1 MSIDKIAG
9 LAVSISKTMDDNQ
22 KLAAPLLASK
32 LKRAAESLPN
42 DQTVRM
48 LAHVIG
54 KLADK
59 QVFITRG
66 EVKKLYNQFY
76 TRNSKC
82 AQLLEEELG
91 VMNNLSTPTLYER
104 QDESHDVET
113 AHHADSILANALES
127 AFDKTKP
134 LRLYGKEVAEKATQ
148 TVKRSLEDWNLKAS
162 SVVVEE
168 GDKDFLVI
176 KADYD
181 TPKGKTSFF
190 IPVEI
195 RNNRVTETNVFM
207 CNSGLKE
214 LNNANIK
221 EYLSTHAGSKLKI
234 RAADILTILQKS
246 ASTKT
251 EISDAELAL
260 ARFKSAKQSQGAE
273 VFGGQVT
280 GLEVDAP
287 AVADVQLP
295 ELAEKETFASKFES
309 ALGSASFTF
318 GSDKIQMGAS
328 SIVRALAGFG
338 HKNPQVKVSGYD
350 ANTIF
355 FAVSLGG
362 GRVGFTVPIK
372 VNSGKVSSP
381 NVILC
386 NGSLSSFSADSIN
399 KFQVT
404 NATDNKAAA
413 AASPLYGLKPS
424 DLVNQVR
431 EAMLVN
437 NTARA
442 EDALNCI
449 KQSGDAKAYVVAF
462 RIFASGLSSE
472 KAPAKEESSCKMV
485 MKTASSQ
492 HPVCGH
498 TGLPLHKVYQDEHGN
513 CRPLYRKGMDE
524 SYEGA
529 YFMNHK
535 IFG

>member
-1 MSIDKIAG
+1 MSIDKIAE

-32 LKRAAESLPN
+32 LKRCAENFPN

-59 QVFITRG
+59 QVFISRG

-76 TRNSKC
+76 TRNTKC
-82 AQLLEEELG
+82 AKLLEEELG
-91 VMNNLSTPTLYER
+91 VINNLSTPTLYQR
-104 QDESHDVET
+104 TNESHDVET
-113 AHHADSILANALES
+113 SQHADSILANALES

-134 LRLYGKEVAEKATQ
+134 LRLYGKEVAEKATFS
-148 TVKRSLEDWNLKAS
+148 VKRSLEGWNLKAS
-162 SVVVEE
+162 NVNVEE

-176 KADYD
+176 RADYD

-190 IPVEI
+190 IPVEV
-195 RNNRVTETNVFM
+195 RNDRVTETNVFM

-214 LNNANIK
+214 LNHVNIK
-221 EYLSTHAGSKLKI
+221 EYLSTHAGTKLRIK
-234 RAADILTILQKS
+234 AADILTILQKS

-260 ARFKSAKQSQGAE
+260 ARFKSAKQSKNAE
-273 VFGGQVT
+273 VFSGQIT
-280 GLEVDAP
+280 GLEIDAP

-295 ELAEKETFASKFES
+295 DLAEKETFASKFDS
-309 ALGSASFTF
+309 AQGSASFSF
-318 GSDKIQMGAS
+318 GNEKIQMGANL
-328 SIVRALAGFG
+328 IVRSLAGFG
-338 HKNPQVKVSGYD
+338 HRNPQVKVSGYD
-350 ANTIF
+350 ANTVF
-355 FAVSLGG
+355 YAVSLDA
-362 GRVGFTVPIK
+362 GRVGFTVPVKI
-372 VNSGKVSSP
+372 NAGRVSPP

-386 NGSLSSFSADSIN
+386 NGSLSSFSAESIN

-431 EAMLVN
+431 EAMLN
-437 NTARA
+437 KNTARA

-449 KQSGDAKAYVVAF
+449 KQSGDAKAYIVAF
-462 RIFASGLSSE
+462 RIFASGLSDE
-472 KAPAKEESSCKMV
+472 KVAVKEELSCKMV
-485 MKTASSQ
+485 VKTSSSQ

>member
-1 MSIDKIAG
+1 MSIDKIAE

-32 LKRAAESLPN
+32 LKKCAERFPN
-42 DQTVRM
+42 DQTIRM
-48 LAHVIG
+48 MANVIG

-59 QVFITRG
+59 QVFISRG

-104 QDESHDVET
+104 SDESHDVET
-113 AHHADSILANALES
+113 SSHANQVLANALES

-134 LRLYGKEVAEKATQ
+134 LKLYGREVAEKATSS
-148 TVKRSLEDWNLKAS
+148 VKKSLDGWNLRAS
-162 SVVVEE
+162 SVSVED
-168 GDKDFLVI
+168 GDENFLVI

-181 TPKGKTSFF
+181 TPKGKTSFL
-190 IPVEI
+190 IPVEVRGNKI
-195 RNNRVTETNVFM
+195 NESSVFM
-207 CNSGLKE
+207 CNSGLKD
-214 LNNANIK
+214 LNHVNIK
-221 EYLSTHAGSKLKI
+221 EYLSTHAGTKLKI
-234 RAADILTILQKS
+234 RAADILTILHKS
-246 ASTKT
+246 ASEKT
-251 EISDAELAL
+251 QISDAELAL
-260 ARFKSAKQSQGAE
+260 ARFKAAKMSKNSE
-273 VFGGQVT
+273 VFGGQIT
-280 GLEVDAP
+280 GLEVEAP

-295 ELAEKETFASKFES
+295 ELSEKETFASKFES
-309 ALGSASFTF
+309 AQGSAAFSF
-318 GSDKIQMGAS
+318 GADKVQTGAS
-328 SIVRALAGFG
+328 LIVRSLAGFG
-338 HKNPQVKVSGYD
+338 HRNPQVKVSGYD
-350 ANTIF
+350 SNTVF
-355 FAVSLGG
+355 YAVSLDA
-362 GRVGFTVPIK
+362 GRVGFTVPVKITAGK
-372 VNSGKVSSP
+372 VNHP

-386 NGSLSSFSADSIN
+386 NGSLSAFSAESIN
-399 KFQVT
+399 KLQIT
-404 NATDNKAAA
+404 NATDNKATA

-431 EAMLVN
+431 EAMQTKN
-437 NTARA
+437 IARA

-462 RIFASGLSSE
+462 RIFASGLGDSKVE
-472 KAPAKEESSCKMV
+472 AKEESTCKMV
-485 MKTASSQ
+485 IKTASSQ